1 MVLALSQDDIKSLL
15 TMDDCVQ
22 VVEEGFAQLSL
33 GKVELPLRPVINVKK
48 QGDFLVMPGYV
59 EDMEI
64 IGLKMVT
71 VYPNNSVNYN
81 LPSIMGTV
89 LLVDPSNGNLLAVM
103 DGTHLTAMRTGA
115 SSGVAT
121 KYLSR
126 HDSKTVGIFG
136 SGVQARTQISAIS
149 TVRDITKV
157 KVYSLHRSNSENY
170 SKEMSSILGI
180 DFESVDSPID
190 VMKNSDIIIAS
201 TNSKSPIFNGDC
213 IEEGMHINGI
223 GTYTP
228 ETREFDTKTIKQS
241 KVFVD
246 SYEASLL
253 EAGDLLIPISEKAI
267 NKNHIHAEIGE
278 VITGKKSGRST
289 DNELT
294 LFKSVGLAVQDLVT
308 AKKIYSLAKE
318 SNVGTKFIL

>member
-1 MVLALSQDDIKSLL
+1 
-15 TMDDCVQ
+15 
-22 VVEEGFAQLSL
+22 
-33 GKVELPLRPVINVKK
+33 
-48 QGDFLVMPGYV
+48 
-59 EDMEI
+59 
-64 IGLKMVT
+64 
-71 VYPNNSVNYN
+71 

-89 LLVDPSNGNLLAVM
+89 LLVDPSNGKLLAVM

-115 SSGVAT
+115 ASGVAT

-126 HDSKTVGIFG
+126 NDSRTVGIFG

-157 KVYSLHRSNSENY
+157 KVYSLTRSNSEKY
-170 SKEMSSILGI
+170 SKEMSSVLGI
-180 DFESVDSPID
+180 DFESVDLPID
-190 VMKNSDIIIAS
+190 VLKNSDVIVGA
-201 TNSKSPIFNGDC
+201 TNSKSPIFNGDWL
-213 IEEGMHINGI
+213 EDGMHINGV

-228 ETREFDTKTIKQS
+228 ETREFDTKTIKKS

-246 SYEASLL
+246 SYEASFL
-253 EAGDLLIPISEKAI
+253 EAGDLLIPISEKI
-267 NKNHIHAEIGE
+267 IDKNHVHSEIGE
-278 VITGKKSGRST
+278 VITGKKSGRSN

-318 SNVGTKFIL
+318 SNVGTEFIL